1 MSPAFSLASVKTRKS
16 HGAQPHMKVFIA
28 CTSFAPSYGGP
39 AVSVSRLAAAVAG
52 TGAKVGLWAPDGS
65 AATSCVV
72 PRKAA
77 GMTCLGGSLDEA
89 LSAAGTPDVIHDN
102 GLWLPHN
109 HRIATLAGKRGIARI
124 VSVRGMLEPWAIRH
138 KRFKKAIAWR
148 LYQRRDLERA
158 TMLHATA
165 VSEMEAIRALGITS
179 TIVEIPNGADLP
191 EQSCEPVRSAE
202 PVNGRLALFLSR
214 IHPKKGLPMLIEA
227 WARLRPAGWSLRIAG
242 PDEGGHRAQVEDLVA
257 RRDLNGVVTFL
268 GPVEGEDKAATYRAA
283 DLFVLPTY
291 SENFGMVVAEALAHG
306 LPVLTTRGAPWRELE
321 TERCGWWVE
330 STVDGVHSGLA
341 AAIAARPEARV
352 EMGRR
357 GRALIA
363 ARYAWE
369 SIARRFVAVYEQ
381 AAGGRTF

>member
-1 MSPAFSLASVKTRKS
+1 MFLLASVETRES

-28 CTSFAPSYGGP
+28 CTSFAPGYGGP

-52 TGAKVGLWAPDGS
+52 TGAKVALWAPDGS
-65 AATSCVV
+65 AATSSVV
-72 PRKAA
+72 PRAA
-77 GMTCLGGSLDEA
+77 ASMTRLGGSLEEA
-89 LSAAGTPDVIHDN
+89 LSTAGTPNVIHDN
-102 GLWLPHN
+102 GLWLPH
-109 HRIATLAGKRGIARI
+109 HHCIATLASRRGIARI

-138 KRFKKAIAWR
+138 KRLKKAIAWR

-165 VSEMEAIRALGITS
+165 VSEIEAIRALGVNS

-191 EQSCEPVRSAE
+191 EQSREPVRSAA
-202 PVNGRLALFLSR
+202 PASRRQALFLSR

-227 WARLRPAGWSLRIAG
+227 WARLRPAGWSLRVAG
-242 PDEGGHRAQVEDLVA
+242 PDKCGHRAQVEDLVA

-268 GPVEGEDKAATYRAA
+268 GPVEGEEKAATYRAA
-283 DLFVLPTY
+283 DLFVLPTH
-291 SENFGMVVAEALAHG
+291 SENFGLVVAEALAYG

-330 STVDGVHSGLA
+330 PTVDGVLAGLS
-341 AAIAARPEARV
+341 AAIATDPEGRV
-352 EMGRR
+352 EMGQR

-369 SIARRFVAVYEQ
+369 SIAQRFIVVYEQ
-381 AAGGRTF
+381 AAAERTG